1 MTYYHECDR
10 IVNEINHI
18 CDWMGGKIVRISRD
32 KVDIC
37 RARKKKSVADL
48 AEAYGVSRARMNV
61 ILNQREVSVVSA
73 GRLADALECY
83 VTEILE
89 G

>member
-1 MTYYHECDR
+1 M
-10 IVNEINHI
+10 
-18 CDWMGGKIVRISRD
+18 RISRD

-37 RARKKKSVADL
+37 RARKKMSVTDL

-61 ILNQREVSVVSA
+61 ILNQREVSVVCA
-73 GRLADALECY
+73 GRLADALECD

-89 G
+89 D

>member
-1 MTYYHECDR
+1 
-10 IVNEINHI
+10 
-18 CDWMGGKIVRISRD
+18 MGKMKIDRD
-32 KVDIC
+32 KVNVC

-73 GRLADALECY
+73 GRLAEALDVD
-83 VTEILE
+83 VTEIIEL
-89 G
+89 